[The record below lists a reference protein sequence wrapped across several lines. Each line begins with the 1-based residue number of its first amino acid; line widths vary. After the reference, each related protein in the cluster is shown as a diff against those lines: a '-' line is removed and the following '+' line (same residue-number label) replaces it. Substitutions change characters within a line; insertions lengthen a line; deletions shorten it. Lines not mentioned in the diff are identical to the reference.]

1 MDKVKRALLGDRK
14 AQEEL
19 TKKGRKLPCH
29 VCGKKAKIM
38 FREGLFVIM
47 CSDEYCNCLCVAEP
61 VRSMAIRKWNERP
74 EILTP
79 EEIRKLEGMK
89 NGL

>member
-14 AQEEL
+14 AQAEL
-19 TKKGRKLPCH
+19 TR
-29 VCGKKAKIM
+29 M
-38 FREGLFVIM
+38 T
-47 CSDEYCNCLCVAEP
+47 
-61 VRSMAIRKWNERP
+61 AIRKWNERP

>member
-14 AQEEL
+14 AQAEL
-19 TKKGRKLPCH
+19 TKQGRKLPCH

-47 CSDEYCNCLCVAEP
+47 CSDEYCNCLNVAEP
-61 VRSMAIRKWNERP
+61 VRSMAIRKWNERA
-74 EILTP
+74 EILT
-79 EEIRKLEGMK
+79 EREMEKLGW
-89 NGL
+89 

>member
-14 AQEEL
+14 AQAEL
-19 TKKGRKLPCH
+19 TRQGRKLPCH

-47 CSDEYCNCLCVAEP
+47 CSDEYCDCLCVAES

-79 EEIRKLEGMK
+79 EEIRRLEEME
-89 NGL
+89 

>member
-61 VRSMAIRKWNERP
+61 DRMTAIRKWNRRP
-74 EILTP
+74 MILTTYD
-79 EEIRKLEGMK
+79 INRLEGMK

>member
-14 AQEEL
+14 AQAEL

-61 VRSMAIRKWNERP
+61 DRMTAIRKWNERP

-79 EEIRKLEGMK
+79 EEIRKLG
-89 NGL
+89 

>member
-29 VCGKKAKIM
+29 VCGKKAVTV
-38 FREGLFVIM
+38 FVIM

-61 VRSMAIRKWNERP
+61 VRSMAIRKWNERAQ
-74 EILTP
+74 ILT
-79 EEIRKLEGMK
+79 EREMEKLEVK
-89 NGL
+89 